1 MISMKLFSSVGEFFA
16 LDIGTT
22 AVRVVQLRK
31 SGDTWA
37 LVKYGSAPV
46 DIKISTSDAPEDQRR
61 LGEII
66 TNLLT
71 QAGISTRNVVAGIPS
86 NKTFATVVDL
96 PDLPPQEL
104 ASTIKYQAE
113 QFIPMAIDEVKI
125 DWAVLGKSL
134 RDPAKIEVLLAS
146 VANKFSESRLDLIE
160 GLGLNVVALEP
171 DSLALVRSLVPAGS
185 KDAHMLVDFADFT
198 TDIVIVL
205 DGAPRLVRSIPVG
218 MQTLIKAAMQNLN
231 IDANQAMQF
240 ILKFGLYPD
249 RLEGQIL
256 KSLDATLEQFAAE
269 VVKSAKFFQSRY
281 PNIPMTSVIL
291 SGYAL
296 NIPAYGEYLA
306 TRTGMQ
312 TVPGNPWGNVHFSN
326 DMRDGLQQVASQFA
340 VAVGLAERT
349 I

>member
-1 MISMKLFSSVGEFFA
+1 MKLFSSVGDFFA

-22 AVRVVQLRK
+22 AVRVVELK
-31 SGDTWA
+31 KTGDAWT
-37 LVKYGSAPV
+37 LVKYGVAPV
-46 DIKISTSDAPEDQRR
+46 DIKVATSDAPEDQRR
-61 LGEII
+61 LGEVII
-66 TNLLT
+66 NLLA
-71 QAGISTRNVVAGIPS
+71 QAGIATRNVVAGIPS
-86 NKTFATVVDL
+86 SKTFVTVVDL

-125 DWAVLGKSL
+125 DWAILGKSL
-134 RDPAKIEVLLAS
+134 RDPSKIEVLLAS
-146 VANKFSESRLDLIE
+146 VANKFTEARLDMLE

-171 DSLALVRSLVPAGS
+171 DSLALVRSLVPVTS
-185 KDAHMLVDFADFT
+185 KDVHLLVDFADFT

-231 IDANQAMQF
+231 IDAGQAQQF

-256 KSLDATLEQFAAE
+256 KSLDTTLEQFAAE
-269 VVKSAKFFQSRY
+269 VTKSAKFFQSRY
-281 PNIPMTSVIL
+281 PNIPINSVVL

-296 NIPAYGEYLA
+296 TIPAFGEYVGTKTGLA
-306 TRTGMQ
+306 TAA
-312 TVPGNPWGNVHFSN
+312 GNPWGNVRFGNEVH
-326 DMRDGLQQVASQFA
+326 DALQQLAPQFA

>member
-1 MISMKLFSSVGEFFA
+1 MKLFSSVGDFFA

-22 AVRVVQLRK
+22 AVRVVELKK
-31 SGDTWA
+31 SGEAWSLA
-37 LVKYGSAPV
+37 KYGMAPV
-46 DIKISTSDAPEDQRR
+46 DIKIATSDAPDDQRR
-61 LGEII
+61 LGEVIN
-66 TNLLT
+66 NLVT
-71 QAGISTRNVVAGIPS
+71 QAGISLHNVVVGIPS
-86 NKTFATVVDL
+86 NKTFVTVVDL

-113 QFIPMAIDEVKI
+113 QFIPMSIDEVKI

-134 RDPAKIEVLLAS
+134 REPNKIEVLLAS
-146 VANKFSESRLDLIE
+146 VTNKFSEARLDLIE
-160 GLGLNVVALEP
+160 SLGLNVVALEP
-171 DSLALVRSLVPAGS
+171 DSLALARSLLPLGS
-185 KDAHMLVDFADFT
+185 RDVHMIVDFADFT

-218 MQTLIKAAMQNLN
+218 MQTLVKAAMQNLN
-231 IDANQAMQF
+231 IDANQATQF

-281 PNIPMTSVIL
+281 PNIPMSSIVL

-296 NIPAYGEYLA
+296 SIPAFGEYMAAKTGLA
-306 TRTGMQ
+306 AAA
-312 TVPGNPWGNVHFSN
+312 GNAWSNVRYGNEL
-326 DMRDGLQQVASQFA
+326 RDTLAQLAPQFG
-340 VAVGLAERT
+340 VAVGLAERN

>member
-1 MISMKLFSSVGEFFA
+1 MVSMKLFSSVGEFFA

-22 AVRVVQLRK
+22 AVRVVQLK
-31 SGDTWA
+31 QTGDSWS

-46 DIKISTSDAPEDQRR
+46 DIKIATSDALEDQRR
-61 LGEII
+61 LGEVI

-71 QAGISTRNVVAGIPS
+71 QAGITARNVVAGIPS

-96 PDLPPQEL
+96 PDLPPAEL

-125 DWAVLGKSL
+125 DWAILGKSL
-134 RDPAKIEVLLAS
+134 RDPSKIEVLLAS
-146 VANKFSESRLDLIE
+146 VANKFSEARLDMIE

-171 DSLALVRSLVPAGS
+171 DSLALVRSLVPVGS
-185 KDAHMLVDFADFT
+185 KDAYMLVDFADFT

-218 MQTLIKAAMQNLN
+218 IQTLVKAAMQNLN
-231 IDANQAMQF
+231 IDNSQAMQF

-269 VVKSAKFFQSRY
+269 VTKSAKFFQSRY
-281 PNIPMTSVIL
+281 PNVPISSVVL

-306 TRTGMQ
+306 TKTGMAA
-312 TVPGNPWGNVHFSN
+312 VAGNPWGNVHYSN
-326 DMRDGLQQVASQFA
+326 DLRDSLAQLGPQFA

>member
-1 MISMKLFSSVGEFFA
+1 MISMKLFSSVGDFFA

-22 AVRVVQLRK
+22 SVRVVQLK
-31 SGDTWA
+31 QNGDSWS

-46 DIKISTSDAPEDQRR
+46 DIKVATSDAPEDQRR
-61 LGEII
+61 LGEVI

-71 QAGISTRNVVAGIPS
+71 QAGITTRNVVAGIPS

-125 DWAVLGKSL
+125 DWAILGKSL

-146 VANKFSESRLDLIE
+146 VANKFSEGRLDMIE

-171 DSLALVRSLVPAGS
+171 DSLALVRSLVPLGS

-218 MQTLIKAAMQNLN
+218 MQTLVKAAMQNLN
-231 IDANQAMQF
+231 IDNAQATQF

-269 VVKSAKFFQSRY
+269 VTKSAKFFQSRY
-281 PNIPMTSVIL
+281 PNIPISSVVL

-296 NIPAYGEYLA
+296 NIPAYGEYIATKTGLA
-306 TRTGMQ
+306 T
-312 TVPGNPWGNVHFSN
+312 VAGNPWGNVKFSA
-326 DMRDGLQQVASQFA
+326 DLRDSLQQLAPQFA

>member
-1 MISMKLFSSVGEFFA
+1 MKLFSSVGDFFA

-22 AVRVVQLRK
+22 AIRVVELSK
-31 SGDTWA
+31 TGDAWS
-37 LVKYGSAPV
+37 LVKFGSSPV

-61 LGEII
+61 LGEVI

-71 QAGISTRNVVAGIPS
+71 QTGITTRNVVVGMPS

-113 QFIPMAIDEVKI
+113 QFIPMAIDEVKL

-146 VANKFSESRLDLIE
+146 VSNKFSEERLDLIE
-160 GLGLNVVALEP
+160 NLGLNVVALEP
-171 DSLALVRSLVPAGS
+171 DSLALVRSLVPTTS
-185 KDAHMLVDFADFT
+185 KDAHMLIDFGDFT
-198 TDIVIVL
+198 TDIVMVL
-205 DGAPRLVRSIPVG
+205 AGAPRLIRSIPVG
-218 MQTLIKAAMQNLN
+218 MQTLVKAAMQNLN
-231 IDANQAMQF
+231 IDANQATQF

-256 KSLDATLEQFAAE
+256 KSLDATLEQFVAE
-269 VVKSAKFFQSRY
+269 VTKSAKFFQSRY
-281 PNIPMTSVIL
+281 PNVPLSSVIL
-291 SGYAL
+291 SGYTL
-296 NIPAYGEYLA
+296 SIPAFGEYIA
-306 TRTGMQ
+306 TKTGLP
-312 TVPGNPWGNVHFSN
+312 VVGGNAWGNVRYSSALQ
-326 DMRDGLQQVASQFA
+326 DQLQQIGPHFG